1 MNKQN
6 SQPQAIKLTDYQPPV
21 YLVDEVRLTF
31 DLDPLATRVS
41 NEMQIRRNPDSEADT
56 VLRLDGEHQKLISV
70 QLNGVILKPQ
80 DYRLENGELAIPV
93 TDDAFVVQ
101 LETEISPQQN
111 TALEGLYLSSGNFCT
126 QCEAEGFRRITFF
139 PDRPDVMARFRTRII
154 ADEQDYPVLLSNGNP
169 VASGQSE
176 PGRHWVEWEDPY
188 PKPSYL
194 FALVAGRLAVLEDQY
209 VTQSGRNVDLR
220 IYVEPHNLDKC
231 DHAMRSLKR
240 AMRWDEETFGL
251 EYDLDIYM
259 IVAVDDF
266 NMGAMENKGL
276 NVFNS
281 KFVLARPDTATDDD
295 YVNIEA
301 VIAHEYF
308 HNWTGN
314 RVTCRDWFQLSLKEG
329 LTVFRDQQFTAD
341 MTSAPVKRIHDVRM
355 LRTHQFAEDASPM
368 AHPVRPQSYI
378 EINNFYTVTV
388 YEKGAEV
395 VRMYQTLLGKDGFR
409 KGMGLYFQ
417 RHDGEAVT
425 TDDFRAA
432 MADANDYDLRQFQ
445 RWYDQAGTPVLH
457 VSEAFDQESQVFSLT
472 FTQSCPATPGQDEK
486 VPFLMPVK
494 LALLDSEGQ
503 SLPLKLSG
511 SQSPAVDE
519 MTLVLTEQEQTFEFT
534 NIPERPLPSL
544 LRGFSAPVSLEYD
557 YSGDELA
564 FLMAKDSDLFN
575 RWAAGQ
581 RLAMQTL
588 LSLSDD
594 IAQGKSLAVPDYLQR
609 AVAGLLSSAEVDPAL
624 VAEALVL
631 PSESYIADQMAV
643 VDVDAIHAAR
653 EFMRAAI
660 AREHEQAFND
670 LYQRYGNQAEYQLD
684 AQSMGRRR
692 LANVCLSYLV
702 SLGVEKYIEVALA
715 QALDASNM
723 TDTMGAMGA
732 LNQRRSQ
739 QRSQAL
745 QAFHDRWIED
755 SLVMDKWFSLQA
767 MLVGSGVIDDVLALM
782 QHPLF
787 SIKNPNKVRA
797 LIGAFVQGNP
807 TAFHDPTGSGYGFL
821 ADRVLELDTINPQVA
836 ARMVKQLGR
845 WRRFDKQRQSL
856 MQKEL
861 NRILQKQDLSRDV
874 FEIVSKSLEAA

>member
-1 MNKQN
+1 MNKQHA
-6 SQPQAIKLTDYQPPV
+6 QPQAIKLSEYQPPD

-41 NEMQIRRNPDSEADT
+41 NEMHIRRNPDAKAGG
-56 VLRLDGEHQKLISV
+56 VLTLDGENQKLISV
-70 QLNGVILKPQ
+70 QINGVILEAGDFQ
-80 DYRLENGELAIPV
+80 LEAGALTIPV
-93 TDDAFVVQ
+93 TDDTFVVQ
-101 LETEISPQQN
+101 VETEISPQQN

-126 QCEAEGFRRITFF
+126 QCEAEGFRRITFY
-139 PDRPDVMARFRTRII
+139 PDRPDVMARFHTRII
-154 ADEQDYPVLLSNGNP
+154 ADEQDYPVLLSNGTP
-169 VASGQSE
+169 VARGRSE

-194 FALVAGRLAVLEDQY
+194 FALVAGKLAVLEDKF
-209 VTQSGRNVDLR
+209 VTRSGRSVDLR

-240 AMRWDEETFGL
+240 AMRWDEEIFGL

-341 MTSAPVKRIHDVRM
+341 MTSAAVKRIHDVRM

-395 VRMYQTLLGKDGFR
+395 VRMYQTLLGREGFR
-409 KGMGLYFQ
+409 KGMDLYFQ
-417 RHDGEAVT
+417 RHDGQAVT

-445 RWYDQAGTPVLH
+445 RWYDQAGTPVLS
-457 VSEAFDQESQVFSLT
+457 VSGAFDQESQVFRLT
-472 FTQSCPATPGQDEK
+472 FSQSCPATPGQDEK
-486 VPFLMPVK
+486 APFLIPVK
-494 LALLDSEGQ
+494 LALLDRTGQ
-503 SLPLKLSG
+503 AIPLQFSG
-511 SQSPAVDE
+511 SHSEAVGE
-519 MTLVLTEQEQTFEFT
+519 MTLMLTEQEKTLEFS
-534 NIPERPLPSL
+534 NIPEPPLPSL

-564 FLMAKDSDLFN
+564 FLMANDGDLFN
-575 RWAAGQ
+575 RWEAGQ

-588 LSLSDD
+588 LSLIDD
-594 IAQGKSLAVPDYLQR
+594 IDQGRSLALPDYLQH
-609 AVAGLLSSAEVDPAL
+609 AVAALLRSAEVDPAL

-631 PSESYIADQMAV
+631 PSESYIADQMSI
-643 VDVDAIHAAR
+643 VDVDAIHEAR
-653 EFMRAAI
+653 EFMRASI
-660 AREHEQAFND
+660 ATENEQAFND
-670 LYQRYGNQAEYQLD
+670 LYQRYGNQQDYQLD

-692 LANVCLSYLV
+692 LANVCLAYLV
-702 SLGVEKYIEVALA
+702 STDKDHYTGIALT
-715 QALDASNM
+715 QAINATNM
-723 TDTMGAMGA
+723 TDTMGALGA
-732 LNQRRSQ
+732 LNHRRSE

-745 QAFHDRWIED
+745 KAFHDRWIDD

-767 MLVGSGVIDDVLALM
+767 MLASADVLEDVEALM
-782 QHPLF
+782 KHPLF

-797 LIGAFVQGNP
+797 LIGAFIQGNP
-807 TAFHDPTGSGYGFL
+807 TAFHHASGSGYGFL

-836 ARMVKQLGR
+836 ARMVKPLGR
-845 WRRFDKQRQSL
+845 WRRFDEKRQAL

-874 FEIVSKSLEAA
+874 FEIVSKSLETD